1 MAMENTSSSEAVPS
15 DGEAPA
21 AAVSIG
27 EEAIAAI
34 HSASTAE
41 GSNEAANDH
50 NDHETP
56 PVSGSSN
63 IQINNTTTNNVQSAT
78 NPPQRSPSHIHVH
91 FNTPGGVR
99 GVNIPLPPGANA
111 NNTVVSRSGVV
122 FQRAPSQQGGGGA
135 TNNNHNQPQAIRIRQ
150 SSSLSIPPYQP
161 LQAQPLPNQI
171 NHDEVLLNNNQTNQD
186 QPPIDLNKFEC
197 SICFEYMEQP
207 VRCGGPTCS
216 SRFCAACLNRVLR
229 EEIKNRNARVA
240 AAAANNTTTNNS
252 EETNNDQS
260 AKCPHCRT
268 KFTKSDIQ
276 IDRILEKQIYDSTN
290 TITCPFKGCGTE
302 VQICKIKQH
311 EETCPYIRM
320 KCRYADWGCQ
330 WTGRK
335 MDLPSHYTHDCDFT
349 SSGPGLPKFI
359 ERYRKTV
366 EHDHRR
372 MIDQN
377 RSQLQGFNQM
387 QSMQS
392 RQVMMMKSRNA
403 SDILDVMALSY
414 QACCFTGRLVLSRD
428 VWSTILMKQGCRATL
443 GNMLLSFPTMVLV
456 VSVSYRV
463 CWKGVGASLFCVF
476 FVANQPFL
484 I

>member
-1 MAMENTSSSEAVPS
+1 MATESTSSPSEAVPT

-21 AAVSIG
+21 AAVAVG

-34 HSASTAE
+34 SSASVAE
-41 GSNEAANDH
+41 GSNEAN
-50 NDHETP
+50 ETMTAP
-56 PVSGSSN
+56 PASGSNN
-63 IQINNTTTNNVQSAT
+63 IQINNTTNNVQSST
-78 NPPQRSPSHIHVH
+78 NPSQRSPSHIHVH
-91 FNTPGGVR
+91 IDTPGGVR

-111 NNTVVSRSGVV
+111 SNTVVSRTGIV
-122 FQRAPSQQGGGGA
+122 FQRTSQQGAGA
-135 TNNNHNQPQAIRIRQ
+135 TTNNHQPQAIRIRQ
-150 SSSLSIPPYQP
+150 SSSIPPYQP

-171 NHDEVLLNNNQTNQD
+171 NYDEVLTNNQSNQD
-186 QPPIDLNKFEC
+186 KPPINLNKFEC

-207 VRCGGPTCS
+207 VSCGGATCS

-229 EEIKNRNARVA
+229 EEITNRNAR
-240 AAAANNTTTNNS
+240 AAAANNSDDTT
-252 EETNNDQS
+252 NDQS

-276 IDRILEKQIYDSTN
+276 IDRILEKQINESTN
-290 TITCPFKGCGTE
+290 TVTCPFKGCNTE

-320 KCRYADWGCQ
+320 KCRYADWGCN

-335 MDLPSHYTHDCDFT
+335 MDLESHYTHDCEFC

-366 EHDHRR
+366 EHDHRHL
-372 MIDQN
+372 IDQN

-392 RQVMMMKSRNA
+392 RQVMMMKSRNP
-403 SDILDVMALSY
+403 SDILDVLALSY

-456 VSVSYRV
+456 GSVSYIV
-463 CWKGVGASLFCVF
+463 LNLGETELAASLCVF
-476 FVANQPFL
+476 VKVLLTIPFGL
-484 I
+484 R